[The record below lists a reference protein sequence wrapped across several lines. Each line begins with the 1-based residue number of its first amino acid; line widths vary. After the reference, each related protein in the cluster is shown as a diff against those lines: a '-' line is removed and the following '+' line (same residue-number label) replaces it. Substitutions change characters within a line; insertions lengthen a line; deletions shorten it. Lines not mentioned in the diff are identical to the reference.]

1 MQEPVII
8 KDFLSEDLRKYLS
21 LVSKIYLRSNNIE
34 FDIQDGANSCAHHD
48 SWTDALAITSLK
60 KLREITK
67 KNLEPTY
74 AYLRIYNKYAYLA
87 EHIDR
92 DSCEY
97 SVTAFIDSC
106 NTYDWPIKMDGKEY
120 SIKPGE
126 AILYKGCDWK
136 HSRDEFL
143 GDWHAQ
149 VFLHFVDMDGPKASS
164 IYDGRKTLGIP
175 KFPEFTIGKS

>member
-74 AYLRIYNKYAYLA
+74 AYLRIYKRFGKN
-87 EHIDR
+87 
-92 DSCEY
+92 DS
-97 SVTAFIDSC
+97 
-106 NTYDWPIKMDGKEY
+106 K
-120 SIKPGE
+120 
-126 AILYKGCDWK
+126 
-136 HSRDEFL
+136 
-143 GDWHAQ
+143 
-149 VFLHFVDMDGPKASS
+149 
-164 IYDGRKTLGIP
+164 
-175 KFPEFTIGKS
+175 